1 MHYTFLI
8 FNIYFIIISIY
19 ESSELCVVKDM
30 GTDND
35 LTKDAHSVLTLKLM
49 FFSQDFIDCAI
60 FFFLLSRQDL
70 SNKEGYVHINNHCC
84 LYPMHLSIS
93 PLLCLSQTPVKNC
106 FLLSCHIMSKWRNL
120 AKPHQSNLMFR

>member
-35 LTKDAHSVLTLKLM
+35 LTKDALSSNSEVDVL
-49 FFSQDFIDCAI
+49 FSRLHRLCYL
-60 FFFLLSRQDL
+60 FFLLSRQDL

-120 AKPHQSNLMFR
+120 ATPHQSHLMFR